1 MSSRDKPKTFAE
13 VREEICKR
21 REEMIS
27 RDNQKKTKTVAQ
39 VREEKGKRREEMIS
53 RYNQKKAKTVA
64 QVKEGKGKRREEMIS
79 RDNRTKPKTVAQV
92 RDAKRKRIFDHVP
105 RGTREPHAYLRNDP
119 APQVAS
125 VPKSVPEEKDV
136 ILDRI
141 LSNVPRR
148 KKTTS
153 YEFVPPKHPQEPQ
166 WLLQVMSRM
175 NGAGDPKLIIEKTLD
190 SNDVDPRQNRL
201 SIPINSV
208 IQNDFLTLDE
218 SRLIDEDEITNEGN
232 MGVAAFLVDQLTKKW
247 NMGFKQWFMTT
258 DSGSSY
264 WSFVLRGEWSNIVET
279 NGLKEGDKISL
290 WSFRSN
296 EILCFALVPPTS
308 SVVKSL
314 DK

>member
-1 MSSRDKPKTFAE
+1 MSSRDNQKKPKTVAQ
-13 VREEICKR
+13 VREEKRKR
-21 REEMIS
+21 REEMSS

-39 VREEKGKRREEMIS
+39 VREEKRKRFFDR
-53 RYNQKKAKTVA
+53 VP
-64 QVKEGKGKRREEMIS
+64 KGKRE
-79 RDNRTKPKTVAQV
+79 
-92 RDAKRKRIFDHVP
+92 
-105 RGTREPHAYLRNDP
+105 GHAYLRKDP
-119 APQVAS
+119 EPQVAS
-125 VPKSVPEEKDV
+125 VPKTVPEDKDV

-153 YEFVPPKHPQEPQ
+153 YEYVRPKDPQEPIKTPEAPE
-166 WLLQVMSRM
+166 WLVQVM
-175 NGAGDPKLIIEKTLD
+175 NGADDPKLVIVKTLD
-190 SNDVDPRQNRL
+190 SNDVDPLQNRL

-218 SRLIDEDEITNEGN
+218 SRLIDDDDITNQGN
-232 MGVAAFLVDQLTKKW
+232 MGVASFLMDQRSKKW
-247 NMGFKQWFMTT
+247 NVGFKQWFMTT

-264 WSFVLRGEWSNIVET
+264 WSFVLRGEWSNVVKT

-308 SVVKSL
+308 SVVDSV